1 MFHDLITGIDSLQE
15 QGTGQKVDSA
25 MVVQKDGSVSISV
38 VVNLSKINFRR
49 ISSLH
54 YKWSLNGVG
63 ILDQYVQ
70 VGSKLLDCGNKT
82 RFTRTKMWR
91 RNIDPHQSSFV
102 LLNTNHAN
110 VTLSFP
116 QARTQD
122 AGIYELQVF
131 MNTNDLPF
139 DSRVCR
145 DYINFFSSSMGLK
158 LNSIL
163 LGFSAV
169 KVVVYGKQRSEKPL
183 NTLSILFLVCCFLQ
197 NTLRPRDL

>member
-1 MFHDLITGIDSLQE
+1 MICFIGIDSLQE

-38 VVNLSKINFRR
+38 VVNLSKINCVNFRR

-54 YKWSLNGVG
+54 YKWSLNGVR
-63 ILDQYVQ
+63 ILDQHVQ
-70 VGSKLLDCGNKT
+70 VGSTLLDCGNKT
-82 RFTRTKMWR
+82 RITRTKMWR
-91 RNIDPHQSSFV
+91 RNIDLYQSSFI

-110 VTLSFP
+110 VTLSSP

-145 DYINFFSSSMGLK
+145 DYINFLSSSMELK

-169 KVVVYGKQRSEKPL
+169 KVVVYGK
-183 NTLSILFLVCCFLQ
+183 
-197 NTLRPRDL
+197 